1 MLIPRTVLADLA
13 TTLTRT
19 PSGLSV
25 AVSDIDLD
33 PIDLVRSG
41 AAAFATAVFT
51 GSPEGTRIGGLGI
64 ARRSVASGPDRLRRL
79 RPFLRDL
86 PADVVALVGFSYDS
100 GGPATRE
107 WSGFP
112 AASAVVPQISVIREA
127 GRSRVV
133 IAVPPGVDPSSVLAS
148 AASLRIQ
155 GQPVPPA
162 DSSAT
167 VVSEPPVEEWRDS
180 VARAVAAASEGPVE
194 KVVLARTVRVGLG
207 APIAAFDVVALLG
220 DRHPDCRVFGWQSGE
235 VTFVG
240 ASPELLI
247 ARRGGSFW
255 TVALAGSAARGT
267 TGDEDRRLAA
277 DLLGR
282 DKDRVEHS
290 IVVDEIRRRLEPLA
304 DLVDFPPAPVVERY
318 ATVQHLATSI
328 VGRTRSTVLELAEA
342 LHPTP
347 AVGGHP
353 AAEAIAL
360 QSKLERIDRGW
371 YTGGI
376 GWADAAGDGEISV
389 ALRCALVRGER
400 AVLYAGNG
408 IVMGSDPDAEV
419 EETRL
424 KLRPLLDLLTGG

>member
-1 MLIPRTVLADLA
+1 M
-13 TTLTRT
+13 
-19 PSGLSV
+19 

-33 PIDLVRSG
+33 PIELVRSG

-51 GSPEGTRIGGLGI
+51 GSPDGTRIGGLGI
-64 ARRSVASGPDRLRRL
+64 ARQFVASGPDRLRRL

-86 PADVVALVGFSYDS
+86 PAGVVALVGFSYDPA
-100 GGPATRE
+100 GPAAQE

-133 IAVPPGVDPSSVLAS
+133 IAVPPGVDPSYVLAS
-148 AASLRIQ
+148 AASLRMQ
-155 GQPVPPA
+155 GPSSPPVA
-162 DSSAT
+162 SSAT
-167 VVSEPPVEEWRDS
+167 VSSEPPVGEWRDS
-180 VARAVAAASEGPVE
+180 VARAVAALSEGIVE

-207 APIAAFDVVALLG
+207 TPIAAFDVVALLG
-220 DRHPDCRVFGWQSGE
+220 DRYPDCRVFGWQSGE
-235 VTFVG
+235 ATFLG

-247 ARRGGSFW
+247 GRRGGSFW
-255 TVALAGSAARGT
+255 TVALAGSAARGA
-267 TGDEDRRLAA
+267 TGDEDRRWAA

-282 DKDRVEHS
+282 AKDRVEHS
-290 IVVDEIRRRLEPLA
+290 IVVDEIGRRLEPLT
-304 DLVDFPPAPVVERY
+304 DLIDIPPAPVVERY
-318 ATVQHLATSI
+318 ATVQHLATPI
-328 VGRTRSTVLELAEA
+328 VGRTRRTVLELAEA

-353 AAEAIAL
+353 LAEAIAL

-389 ALRCALVRGER
+389 ALRCALILGER

-408 IVMGSDPDAEV
+408 IVAGSDPDAEV

-424 KLRPLLDLLTGG
+424 KLRPMMDLLTGA